1 MHRRRSLGEV
11 SVDRSRVGP
20 GLRSPRCGPVPTR
33 LFTYTRTRARE
44 RAAASSAYRHERT
57 RALALHL
64 ADKRASPERAHLVSA
79 KGPNCVRAYTR
90 ARARADACLRVCVR
104 ERHAPGFAV
113 CSPGEVHRPPSLR
126 QGQRKYSLAR
136 FVRSPRPLFLCS
148 SLPPLFLSFSLFLF
162 ISFYRVCRALRPAH
176 PLAQQPLRLGSRSLF
191 SVSVTPPKGPLPRV
205 PFLLRA
211 ILHFDCIALP
221 RERRLR

>member
-90 ARARADACLRVCVR
+90 ARGRVSASVRARATRSRFRSV
-104 ERHAPGFAV
+104 FARRGASPSVAASRPAKILARSV
-113 CSPGEVHRPPSLR
+113 CS
-126 QGQRKYSLAR
+126 LA
-136 FVRSPRPLFLCS
+136 S
-148 SLPPLFLSFSLFLF
+148 PPLSLLLSSPSLFLF
-162 ISFYRVCRALRPAH
+162 FSLSLYLFLSRCRALRPAH